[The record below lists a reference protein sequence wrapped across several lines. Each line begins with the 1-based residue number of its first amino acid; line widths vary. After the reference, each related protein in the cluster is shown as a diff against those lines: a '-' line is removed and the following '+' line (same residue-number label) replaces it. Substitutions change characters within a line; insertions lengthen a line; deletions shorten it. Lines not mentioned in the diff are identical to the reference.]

1 MIRFLSGKLKKHT
14 KLAKIVKISISV
26 NRLVFPMNFNRF
38 SHPMTKVMFSVVSV
52 CQSFCSQGGVHA
64 TITYDALDL
73 TIQGLS
79 FNHFSVKVVGKSF
92 ISPLNFDLFL
102 QNLNGA
108 HYLVN
113 EPPRPVILCRC
124 HPQCFYLFKAMYLL
138 EKYKSSLQCLL
149 GRKSSC
155 FVTQQRP
162 VHNNSFKNGC
172 INIQVL
178 LMSRLPLLR

>member
-1 MIRFLSGKLKKHT
+1 MKLSERIRPLNKNRSAT
-14 KLAKIVKISISV
+14 KLREGDVFSCVCLSV
-26 NRLVFPMNFNRF
+26 ILSTGRGPCDVT
-38 SHPMTKVMFSVVSV
+38 H
-52 CQSFCSQGGVHA
+52 
-64 TITYDALDL
+64 DALNL

-79 FNHFSVKVVGKSF
+79 FNRFSVKVVGKSF
-92 ISPLNFDLFL
+92 ISSLNFDLFL

-124 HPQCFYLFKAMYLL
+124 HPQCFYLLKAMYLL

-178 LMSRLPLLR
+178 LMSRLSLLR